1 MINTNSKL
9 LSISDAAFKLISAL
23 CDYGKRSHP
32 KNEVLL
38 KKCNLGTNAGKLKK
52 AKKELIDKGFL
63 KVENRFKKSECGRLV
78 RDSNRYV
85 ITTKLISKYNGDS
98 FQESNFE
105 QLEFEQLEFEQFK
118 NHQVENHLFE
128 NQHDENAPEYKLLKL
143 ITIKTYKL
151 LKTYIYSLKE
161 EKKEAEQEIEK
172 LKAENIALKAKLQK
186 EKKVAPKKESA
197 PDIPPMPGFTPKHE
211 NQANAPSKKY
221 QQELQGFQFPAHWS
235 KELIDAF
242 MDYCDSM
249 DFKKAGKWGTMR
261 QLQSEI
267 NQIESNLVKHEMK
280 LVAGAIKFAADKGN
294 TTYNIEWHKNRMKN
308 EKPTNRK
315 ETSANS
321 ANSADGNIFDAFE
334 KGFSS
339 GGDSFG
345 QSETDFE
352 IPIQEY

>member
-1 MINTNSKL
+1 MDDKMKGVWIDADIW
-9 LSISDAAFKLISAL
+9 LSD
-23 CDYGKRSHP
+23 
-32 KNEVLL
+32 
-38 KKCNLGTNAGKLKK
+38 
-52 AKKELIDKGFL
+52 
-63 KVENRFKKSECGRLV
+63 
-78 RDSNRYV
+78 
-85 ITTKLISKYNGDS
+85 
-98 FQESNFE
+98 
-105 QLEFEQLEFEQFK
+105 
-118 NHQVENHLFE
+118 
-128 NQHDENAPEYKLLKL
+128 LKL
-143 ITIKTYKL
+143 IEKHLAQKIKDLDNEKGCYATNSFFSSFLGVSKSRCTQIIKSLEDKGVIKVSLFKKGKQITGRVLNFLSTPIEKTKEGIEKTKL
-151 LKTYIYSLKE
+151 PIEFSKHPYLENYAQSNIDLSNTFSNLEEIIKE
-161 EKKEAEQEIEK
+161 KEKKEKKLLQRIEK

-186 EKKVAPKKESA
+186 EKKVAPKKDFA
-197 PDIPPMPGFTPKHE
+197 PDIPLMPGFTPKHE

-235 KELIDAF
+235 QELIDAF

-315 ETSANS
+315 EASTNS
-321 ANSADGNIFDAFE
+321 ASSTNGNIFDAFE